1 MTRMSVNDAVLKFED
16 LLKQVL
22 NGSFNMNLPP
32 SFKVIQVETKSKSVD
47 DSKPAAAAAAGDG
60 KGGRGKKRKGE
71 NGNGNL
77 VKNPAQ
83 DKDFAVK
90 PGESWQETFSK
101 QLAKER
107 PSWDG
112 KVNMCTRWHIK
123 GDCFDN
129 CSRKESHVGKD
140 KIPADKKASF
150 LTYMSKCCK
159 AAKSK

>member
-1 MTRMSVNDAVLKFED
+1 MTRTSVNDAVLKFKD
-16 LLKQVL
+16 LLEQVL
-22 NGSFNMNLPP
+22 DGSFNMNLPP
-32 SFKVIQVETKSKSVD
+32 SFKVIQVKTKSKSID
-47 DSKPAAAAAAGDG
+47 DAKPAAAAAAGDG

-90 PGESWQETFSK
+90 PGKSWQETFSK

-112 KVNMCTRWHIK
+112 KVNMCARWHIK
-123 GDCFDN
+123 GNCFDD
-129 CSRKESHVGKD
+129 CSCKESHVGKD

-150 LTYMSKCCK
+150 LTYMSKCRE